1 MCSSAFVL
9 LLLCVHA
16 DLDDDVFLVRK
27 ALFPVAAQWRAIG
40 EGLGVKGGRL
50 DEIHINHPNDSAS
63 CMGEV
68 VREWLKRNCN
78 AGKFGDPTW
87 RKLVEVVGSPVGGN
101 NLELAM
107 KIAKEHPGVWHG
119 LQFYLTLHL
128 CGSMPF
134 EL

>member
-63 CMGEV
+63 CMREV

-78 AGKFGDPTW
+78 VGKFGYPTW

-101 NLELAM
+101 NLKLAM
-107 KIAKEHPGVWHG
+107 KIAKEHPGVR
-119 LQFYLTLHL
+119 HL
-128 CGSMPF
+128 CDSMPF
-134 EL
+134 EF